1 MLADYVNALRI
12 KNKMTIEEVAR
23 LSDNPEPT
31 VKNIL
36 TKKTLNPG
44 FEVGCSLIYAVG
56 GSVDEFFGYAKKE
69 VSDQSS
75 MVYLK
80 EFYEKQMSEQ
90 KAGEDARINNI
101 TSHYEKRL
109 DELREKCTEQKER
122 HEERIAEINEH
133 IDTIKLDK
141 RWFRIATC
149 ILAFALVSLLV
160 LEMLTPGM
168 GWIKF

>member
-56 GSVDEFFGYAKKE
+56 GSVDEFFGH
-69 VSDQSS
+69 VQSDANDQKS
-75 MVYLK
+75 MLYLK

-90 KAGEDARINNI
+90 NTVHENHIKDVKE
-101 TSHYEKRL
+101 HYE
-109 DELREKCTEQKER
+109 LRISEWKERFVEMKER
-122 HEERIAEINEH
+122 HKEQLDEVNEH
-133 IDTIKLDK
+133 LATTTLDK
-141 RWFRIATC
+141 RWFRISC
-149 ILAFALVSLLV
+149 VVSVFALVGFCI
-160 LEMLTPGM
+160 LEILTPGM
-168 GWIKF
+168 GWLRY

>member
-1 MLADYVNALRI
+1 MLADYVNALRT
-12 KNKMTIEEVAR
+12 KNKMTIEDVAR

-56 GSVDEFFGYAKKE
+56 GSVDEFFGYVKKE

-75 MVYLK
+75 MLYLK

-90 KAGEDARINNI
+90 KAGHDAHMNGITNN
-101 TSHYEKRL
+101 YEKRL
-109 DELREKCTEQKER
+109 EELREKYIEQKER

-133 IDTIKLDK
+133 IETIKLDK

-149 ILAFALVSLLV
+149 VLAFALVSFLI
-160 LEMLTPGM
+160 LEMLTPSM